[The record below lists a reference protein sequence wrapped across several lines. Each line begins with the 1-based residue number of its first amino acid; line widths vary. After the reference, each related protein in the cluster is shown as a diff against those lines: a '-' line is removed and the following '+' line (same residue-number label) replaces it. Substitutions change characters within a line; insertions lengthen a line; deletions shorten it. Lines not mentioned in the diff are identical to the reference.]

1 MADRE
6 IPPVRHPRP
15 AYLRPRSL
23 ALVGAGGAVGTTVR
37 YLLEAAVIPAPGQVP
52 WVTFVINVTGAFL
65 LGALLTTLARTGEDA
80 GWRRSVRL
88 GVGTGMLG
96 GYTTYSTFAVEVHSL
111 LGAGSTWTGTIYAA
125 GTVLAGVAAAALGLL
140 LARWLVRARGG
151 EAAP

>member
-6 IPPVRHPRP
+6 ILPSSPRP
-15 AYLRPRSL
+15 AFLRPGAL
-23 ALVGAGGAVGTTVR
+23 ALVAAGGAVGTTVR
-37 YLLEAAVIPAPGQVP
+37 YLLEVACTPGAGQVP

-111 LGAGSTWTGTIYAA
+111 LGAGRTWVGTGYAA
-125 GTVLAGVAAAALGLL
+125 GTVLAGVAAAAIGLL